1 MFFLRKTMILRVLF
15 FNHTNLSSDF
25 SFEYFYNIL
34 IYKHLCIIM
43 AGYHLFWLVMAWIV
57 GDFFTLINGL
67 KLNFSHERVNFAPK
81 NVLR

>member
-1 MFFLRKTMILRVLF
+1 
-15 FNHTNLSSDF
+15 
-25 SFEYFYNIL
+25 
-34 IYKHLCIIM
+34 M